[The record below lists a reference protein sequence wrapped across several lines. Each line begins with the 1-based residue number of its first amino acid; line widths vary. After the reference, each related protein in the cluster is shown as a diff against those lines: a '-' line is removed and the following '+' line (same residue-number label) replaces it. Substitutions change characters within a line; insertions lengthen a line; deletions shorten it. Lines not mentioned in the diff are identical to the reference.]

1 MEGWEKGAVNR
12 ERESEREN
20 NNNVRKKRFIELPH
34 LPHAQIKDG
43 FILLDNFTCFMVHA
57 SAS

>member
-1 MEGWEKGAVNR
+1 MEGWEKGAVKR
-12 ERESEREN
+12 EE
-20 NNNVRKKRFIELPH
+20 NNNVRKKRFMELPH
-34 LPHAQIKDG
+34 LPRAQIKDQIQG